1 MAYVG
6 EPPGADAL
14 FPLDPALADEGD
26 IPLDTDAAMARI
38 EATFDIDPPLSRRH
52 RARDITVREN
62 HLTPDNILKGGDRWV
77 EFYWSNVN
85 LIVPG
90 EKTLIDPRDPEW
102 EDMTENWCTAASNV
116 SGFISM
122 FFKPRQDL
130 SVYNVPMSAEF
141 QAWLSD
147 WRKKGYQEPLG
158 PGDVEGYVV
167 PTQAEIAAHNNQRSL
182 QRVNFQHRMFTDPGV
197 FVHFEILIMWDFNA
211 SAPPGEVT
219 WPRVCWENIRFY
231 LDMYE
236 LLKVLGHP
244 DRLKCHF
251 MYKDIR
257 QGRYTQTPRSKREID
272 NDSILGRQWR
282 SIIHRALA
290 DYRAHLDLVAIPG
303 SGAGPIDVTQDLIAI
318 KAEKR
323 IRRTWNAHRASN
335 RGQVKFWMCDAF
347 HAPRSL
353 REEDPDIAAW
363 LTRRAQ

>member
-1 MAYVG
+1 
-6 EPPGADAL
+6 
-14 FPLDPALADEGD
+14 
-26 IPLDTDAAMARI
+26 
-38 EATFDIDPPLSRRH
+38 
-52 RARDITVREN
+52 
-62 HLTPDNILKGGDRWV
+62 
-77 EFYWSNVN
+77 
-85 LIVPG
+85 
-90 EKTLIDPRDPEW
+90 
-102 EDMTENWCTAASNV
+102 
-116 SGFISM
+116 
-122 FFKPRQDL
+122 
-130 SVYNVPMSAEF
+130 
-141 QAWLSD
+141 
-147 WRKKGYQEPLG
+147 
-158 PGDVEGYVV
+158 
-167 PTQAEIAAHNNQRSL
+167 
-182 QRVNFQHRMFTDPGV
+182 MFTDPGV

-272 NDSILGRQWR
+272 NDSILGCQWR

-290 DYRAHLDLVAIPG
+290 DYRAHLHLVAIPG
-303 SGAGPIDVTQDLIAI
+303 SGAGPIDVAQDLIAI

-347 HAPRSL
+347 HAPRRL

-363 LTRRAQ
+363 LARRAQ